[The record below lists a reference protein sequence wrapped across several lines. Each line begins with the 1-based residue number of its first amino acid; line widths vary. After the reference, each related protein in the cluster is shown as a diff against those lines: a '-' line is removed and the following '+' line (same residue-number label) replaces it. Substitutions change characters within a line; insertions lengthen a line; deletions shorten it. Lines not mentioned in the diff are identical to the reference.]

1 MGCGAHFINSKPE
14 VLRAAFNAIPLGFE
28 CDKCGTLAEYVA
40 EPLVPVDDP
49 SPIIQPSR
57 QTRRRLQRAA
67 AKKLRGS

>member
-40 EPLVPVDDP
+40 
-49 SPIIQPSR
+49 
-57 QTRRRLQRAA
+57 LQRAA